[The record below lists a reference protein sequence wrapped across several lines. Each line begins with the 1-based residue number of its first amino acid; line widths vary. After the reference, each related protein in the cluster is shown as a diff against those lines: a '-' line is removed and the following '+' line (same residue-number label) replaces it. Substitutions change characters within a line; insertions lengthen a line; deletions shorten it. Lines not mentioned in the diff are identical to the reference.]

1 MPANPRSTA
10 SIAGHPL
17 HPLLVPF
24 PIVCFIGALLND
36 IVYANTAD
44 MQWANFSVW
53 LLTFGLIGG
62 LFAVITGLIDFF
74 GDRAVRSLAAAWV
87 HGIGNAI
94 VMLLALWN
102 VFVHSRDAWTSVM
115 PTGLILSIV
124 TVVVMAVTGW
134 LGGTLVYRHRVGV
147 KNWEV
152 PQ

>member
-1 MPANPRSTA
+1 MTDNPRSTA

-24 PIVCFIGALLND
+24 PMVCFIGALVND

-44 MQWANFSVW
+44 MQWANFAVW
-53 LLTFGLIGG
+53 LLTAGLVLGA
-62 LFAVITGLIDFF
+62 LAVLTGLIDYA
-74 GDRAVRSLAAAWV
+74 GDRRVRSLPAALV
-87 HGIGNAI
+87 HGGGNVV

-124 TVVVMAVTGW
+124 TVLLMGVTGW

-147 KNWEV
+147 AN
-152 PQ
+152 

>member
-1 MPANPRSTA
+1 MPNNPRSTA

-24 PIVCFIGALLND
+24 PIVCFIGALVND

-53 LLTFGLIGG
+53 LLTAGLVMGS
-62 LFAVITGLIDFF
+62 LAVLTGLIDYA
-74 GDRAVRSLAAAWV
+74 GDRRVRSLPAAMV
-87 HGIGNAI
+87 HGGGNI
-94 VMLLALWN
+94 VVMLLALWN

-124 TVVVMAVTGW
+124 TVLLMGVTGW

-147 KNWEV
+147 AN
-152 PQ
+152 